1 MLTYTRASGD
11 TNRLIGQQDES
22 VRLWNIRTGVM
33 VLIFAGARGHRNE
46 VLSVDFHP
54 TERWKFVSCGMDN
67 TIKIWAFAGEQEGVQ
82 RGSRGGPEGVQ
93 RGPVSCGMDNTIKI
107 WAFAGEKEGIQRG
120 SRG

>member
-1 MLTYTRASGD
+1 MGPREIPTNQSDRDAYLHEGLGGYQPTNRIGMLTYTRASGD

-54 TERWKFVSCGMDN
+54 TERW
-67 TIKIWAFAGEQEGVQ
+67 
-82 RGSRGGPEGVQ
+82 
-93 RGPVSCGMDNTIKI
+93 
-107 WAFAGEKEGIQRG
+107 
-120 SRG
+120 